1 MKISSRDTCRR
12 PYLAT
17 NMAEAD
23 GLFKVAHDAGNGM
36 IMTATA
42 PWTTEKPTALLVLA
56 DGTVI
61 EGKGIGATGKV
72 QAEVC
77 FNTALTGYEE
87 ILTDPSYLGQIVT
100 FTFPHIGNVGTNE
113 EDIEDLTPAAR
124 HGAVGVIF
132 KADITDPSNYRA
144 AKHLDQWLKAR
155 GIIGLSGID
164 TRALTAWIRENGM
177 PNGVIAHDPNG
188 VFDIEQLKADAKAWS
203 GLEGLDL
210 AKVAS
215 SGQSSQWSQTPWVWN
230 EGYGELGAAE
240 AKYHVVCL
248 DYGVKRNILRLFA
261 GLDCKVTV
269 LPATASTDEVL
280 GLKPDGIF
288 LSNGPGDPAATGE
301 YAVPVIKDLL
311 KSDIPLFGICLGHQ
325 MLGLALGAKTAKM
338 HQGHHGANH
347 PVKDHTTGKVEIVS
361 MNHGFAVDSNS
372 LPQGVEETHV
382 SLFDGSNCGLRVSGK
397 PVFSVQHHPEASPG
411 PQDSHY
417 LFRRFINLV
426 REKKGEP
433 ALAERA

>member
-1 MKISSRDTCRR
+1 MK
-12 PYLAT
+12 
-17 NMAEAD
+17 
-23 GLFKVAHDAGNGM
+23 
-36 IMTATA
+36 MTATA

-61 EGKGIGATGKV
+61 EGKGIGAIGKV
-72 QAEVC
+72 QAEVV

-87 ILTDPSYLGQIVT
+87 IMTDPSYLGQIVT
-100 FTFPHIGNVGTNE
+100 FTFPHIGNIGTNE

-132 KADITDPSNYRA
+132 KADMTDPSNYRA
-144 AKHLDQWLKAR
+144 AKHLDAWLKAR
-155 GIIGLSGID
+155 GVIGLCGID
-164 TRALTAWIRENGM
+164 TRALTAWIRENGA
-177 PNGVIAHDPNG
+177 PNAVIAHDPNG
-188 VFDIEQLKADAKAWS
+188 VFDIDTLKAEAKAWS

-210 AKVAS
+210 AKIAS

-230 EGYGELGAAE
+230 EGYGELKAE
-240 AKYHVVCL
+240 DAKYHVVCL

-269 LPATASTDEVL
+269 MPATTSAEEVL
-280 GLKPDGIF
+280 AMQPDGIF

-301 YAVPVIKDLL
+301 YAVPVIQSLIKT
-311 KSDIPLFGICLGHQ
+311 DIPLFGICLGHQ
-325 MLGLALGAKTAKM
+325 MLGLALGAKTEKM

-361 MNHGFAVDSNS
+361 MNHGFAVDTKS
-372 LPQGVEETHV
+372 LPEGVEETHV
-382 SLFDGSNCGLRVSGK
+382 SLFDGTNCGLRVSGK
-397 PVFSVQHHPEASPG
+397 QIFSVQHHPEASPG

-417 LFRRFINLV
+417 LFRRFINMV
-426 REKKGEP
+426 REQKGEA
-433 ALAERA
+433 ALAER